1 MQNENSPSMNGLPWK
16 FYKAMLDT
24 IGDDFAAWHMRP
36 SPQDFNQGLFK
47 FIPKNSSRDSTGGWK
62 HITFLEVAYNTLSK
76 AIALQVHN
84 VVQREQT
91 SFVWGFISDTM
102 ISTWEAIEWAR
113 VSGQEA
119 IFLKIDPQGLASYH
133 LVFHHWNVDL
143 YRISLSMWCADM
155 INTLFSSASAFV
167 SMKISLS
174 LCILLHW
181 SIQHGC
187 PPFKLIWYIKMDS
200 SKDFLE
206 KPTPS

>member
-1 MQNENSPSMNGLPWK
+1 M
-16 FYKAMLDT
+16 
-24 IGDDFAAWHMRP
+24 
-36 SPQDFNQGLFK
+36 
-47 FIPKNSSRDSTGGWK
+47 
-62 HITFLEVAYNTLSK
+62 
-76 AIALQVHN
+76 
-84 VVQREQT
+84 
-91 SFVWGFISDTM
+91 WGFISDTM

-187 PPFKLIWYIKMDS
+187 PPFKLIWYIKLDS
-200 SKDFLE
+200 SKSFLE
-206 KPTPS
+206 KPTPSLIFFSSVKILDDSLTQILGGKDS